1 MYILGFKKKSS
12 PPQPPPP
19 FKSRK
24 INFDSIDDIGF
35 NGDHIEVNPI
45 EFFNNAEYPFI
56 HLDGMNMVPGL
67 TTPEDHGYYILYDK
81 NTKDNNRRFYTSLGG
96 AYPLDISYSTEI
108 NRWIL
113 TDTGKQDGGI
123 IESTTLEGPW
133 SKGKYGNEYIEDI
146 NLSVIPLS
154 YINAMFKHETNDG
167 LYIIFFNDNWTNH
180 KMICLGCTNS
190 NAAGS
195 PDNISEPYSGLRT
208 GSDYQWNTSDVNI
221 NELTKETPLNFTTG
235 IMMASS
241 VMTEWADTTI
251 TLLEE

>member
-12 PPQPPPP
+12 PPQPPP

-56 HLDGMNMVPGL
+56 HLDSMNMLPGV

-81 NTKDNNRRFYTSLGG
+81 NTKGNNRRFYTSFGSTN
-96 AYPLDISYSTEI
+96 PVDISYSTEI
-108 NRWIL
+108 NKWIL

-133 SKGKYGNEYIEDI
+133 SKGKYGNEGDLFDALLDEYGMQELAEDYLAQIIE
-146 NLSVIPLS
+146 
-154 YINAMFKHETNDG
+154 K
-167 LYIIFFNDNWTNH
+167 
-180 KMICLGCTNS
+180 
-190 NAAGS
+190 
-195 PDNISEPYSGLRT
+195 SGLVKKQQPIPT
-208 GSDYQWNTSDVNI
+208 PSAEIKEKTWN
-221 NELTKETPLNFTTG
+221 K
-235 IMMASS
+235 
-241 VMTEWADTTI
+241 
-251 TLLEE
+251 